1 MRRKAE
7 NRLDDIAEA
16 AVTCFTDMGIKR
28 TQMADVARTAGVSA
42 GTLYLYV
49 TSKEALF
56 HLAVLKVCGR
66 PLDRLAL
73 PLADPGIEKTV
84 AVYAA
89 RVAEVAEWPALQE
102 ALNPGAKPDRT
113 TLATIGG
120 ELYDI
125 LHEARRAVW
134 LLDHCARE
142 VPEFDALLST
152 DMRSHYRD
160 DIAAVALKVAGRPG
174 APDPATRLSARLAI
188 EIIAWAAMHR
198 MKETPANLID
208 GLDEAGARKT
218 ATEGF
223 AAILLAAAEH
233 RYQVRIK

>member
-7 NRLDDIAEA
+7 NRLEDIAEA

-56 HLAVLKVCGR
+56 HLAILTVCGR
-66 PLDRLAL
+66 PLDKLAL
-73 PLADPGIEKTV
+73 PLADPGIGATV

-89 RVAEVAEWPALQE
+89 RVAEVAEWPALRE
-102 ALNPGAKPDRT
+102 ALAPRAKPDRA
-113 TLATIGG
+113 TLVAIGG
-120 ELYDI
+120 ELYDM
-125 LHEARRAVW
+125 LHEARRAIW

-142 VPEFDALLST
+142 ISEFDALLST

-160 DIAAVALKVAGRPG
+160 DIAAVALKAAGRQG
-174 APDPATRLSARLAI
+174 KPDAALRLAARLAI
-188 EIIAWAAMHR
+188 EIIAWSAMHR
-198 MKETPANLID
+198 MKETQANLID

-218 ATEGF
+218 ATESF
-223 AAILLAAAEH
+223 AAIVLAAAP
-233 RYQVRIK
+233 RN

>member
-7 NRLDDIAEA
+7 NRLEDIAEA

-56 HLAVLKVCGR
+56 HLAILRVCGR
-66 PLDRLAL
+66 PLDKLAL
-73 PLADPGIEKTV
+73 PLADPGIEATV
-84 AVYAA
+84 AIYAA
-89 RVAEVAEWPALQE
+89 RVAEVAEWPALRE
-102 ALNPGAKPDRT
+102 ALAPGARPGHE
-113 TLATIGG
+113 TLVAIGG
-120 ELYDI
+120 ELYDM
-125 LHEARRAVW
+125 LHEARRAIW

-142 VPEFDALLST
+142 IPEFDALLST

-160 DIAAVALKVAGRPG
+160 DIAAVALKAAGRSGTPNT
-174 APDPATRLSARLAI
+174 ATRLAARLAI
-188 EIIAWAAMHR
+188 EIIAWSAMHR
-198 MKETPANLID
+198 MKETRANLID

-218 ATEGF
+218 ATESF
-223 AAILLAAAEH
+223 ATVVLAAAGGN
-233 RYQVRIK
+233 

>member
-7 NRLDDIAEA
+7 NRLEDIAEA

-56 HLAVLKVCGR
+56 HLAILRVCGR
-66 PLDRLAL
+66 PLDNLPL
-73 PLADPGIEKTV
+73 PLADPGIGETV
-84 AVYAA
+84 SIYAA
-89 RVAEVAEWPALQE
+89 RVAEVAEWPALRA
-102 ALNPGAKPDRT
+102 ALAPGAKPDRA
-113 TLATIGG
+113 TLAAIGG
-120 ELYDI
+120 ELYDM
-125 LHEARRAVW
+125 LHEARRAIW

-152 DMRSHYRD
+152 GMRSHYRD
-160 DIAAVALKVAGRPG
+160 DIATVALKAAGRTG
-174 APDPATRLSARLAI
+174 APDTALRLAARLAI

-198 MKETPANLID
+198 TKETTANLID

-218 ATEGF
+218 ATESF
-223 AAILLAAAEH
+223 AAVLLAAAG
-233 RYQVRIK
+233 RD